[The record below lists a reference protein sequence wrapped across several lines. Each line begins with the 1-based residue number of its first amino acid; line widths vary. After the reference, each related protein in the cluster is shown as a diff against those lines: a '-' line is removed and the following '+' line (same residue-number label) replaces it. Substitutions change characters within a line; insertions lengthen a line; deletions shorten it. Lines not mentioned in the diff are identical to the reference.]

1 MTTLRI
7 PTDAPKADADAAL
20 RSWLRTLPPIDSH
33 TAALAGA
40 TCERVPT
47 DEPQRRRRP
56 RRTTRGGRKHR

>member
-40 TCERVPT
+40 TLRA
-47 DEPQRRRRP
+47 
-56 RRTTRGGRKHR
+56 GAAG